1 MLKYEVL
8 NLVLMK
14 KNYIKEFDTILPAIA
29 AGVLLVGI
37 LSFGQSGSE
46 HVLAQNATTP
56 TNQTAGNA
64 TAPNTS
70 GLGNL
75 TIADFSE
82 VRADFESV
90 REALFNNDTTT
101 AYSALSWAKNGLFEL
116 ANGED
121 RLKDSI
127 NQQFSTV
134 RSSIDSAQESLLNN
148 DRAGALEGLNNADVQ
163 LVRTTQG
170 LHLGEEEGEAEEEGG
185 EAE

>member
-1 MLKYEVL
+1 M
-8 NLVLMK
+8 
-14 KNYIKEFDTILPAIA
+14 
-29 AGVLLVGI
+29 
-37 LSFGQSGSE
+37 
-46 HVLAQNATTP
+46 AQNATAP

-64 TAPNTS
+64 TSPTTS

-75 TIADFSE
+75 TNADFSE

-90 REALFNNDTTT
+90 REALFINDTTA

-134 RSSIDSAQESLLNN
+134 RSSIDSAQESLLN
-148 DRAGALEGLNNADVQ
+148 DDSAGALEGLNDADVQ
-163 LVRTTQG
+163 LVKITQG
-170 LHLGEEEGEAEEEGG
+170 LPLGEDAGEAEEEAG